1 MNEPAL
7 PKEPRHPASLDPIE
21 YRLQSPGLG
30 ELRALR
36 WEAERPRG
44 RVGILHG
51 LGDHAARYGHVA
63 RALLER
69 GYAVEAIDL
78 PGHGKSYGA
87 RGHVGT
93 WEEYR
98 GAVDLWMGDMGARP
112 GGDHV
117 ALLGHSM
124 GSFVAFDWALRNP
137 DRLRALILSAPPFEL
152 VLRPS
157 MLKVRAAQIAAR
169 FWPGYSQGNMILPS
183 MLSSDQE
190 MIRAHASDPL
200 VHYQISARL
209 FLEFQR
215 MRAALS
221 RSAPQLAV
229 DTLII
234 QGSSDPIAAS
244 AGATRWA
251 REATTGRLTLNVY
264 PGFLHEVLHETDRAR
279 VLTDICD
286 WLDRTFPD

>member
-1 MNEPAL
+1 MNEPTL
-7 PKEPRHPASLDPIE
+7 PPEPRDPLTQEPIE
-21 YRLQSPGLG
+21 FRLQSPGLG

-36 WEAERPRG
+36 WEVERPRG
-44 RVGILHG
+44 RVGIVHG

-63 RALLER
+63 RALADR
-69 GYAVEAIDL
+69 RYAVEGIDL
-78 PGHGKSYGA
+78 PGHGKSYGS

-98 GAVDLWMGDMGARP
+98 AAVDLWIDGMTRRP
-112 GGDHV
+112 GGDHI

-137 DRLRALILSAPPFEL
+137 NRLRALILSAPPFEL

-157 MLKVRAAQIAAR
+157 MLKVRAAQFAAR
-169 FWPGYSQGNMILPS
+169 FWPGFSQGNMILPS

-200 VHYQISARL
+200 VHYRISARL

-221 RSAPQLAV
+221 RSAPKLAV

-264 PGFLHEVLHETDRAR
+264 PGFLHEVLHETQRAK
-279 VLTDICD
+279 VLTDIGD

>member
-7 PKEPRHPASLDPIE
+7 PQESHDPRTQDPVE
-21 YRLQSPGLG
+21 FRLQSPGHG

-36 WEAERPRG
+36 WEVERPRG
-44 RVGILHG
+44 RVGIVHG

-63 RALLER
+63 RALAER
-69 GYAVEAIDL
+69 RYAVEAIDL

-98 GAVDLWMGDMGARP
+98 AAVDLWMDGMPRRP
-112 GGDHV
+112 GGDHLV
-117 ALLGHSM
+117 LLGHSM

-137 DRLRALILSAPPFEL
+137 NRLRALILSAPPFEL

-157 MLKVRAAQIAAR
+157 MLKVRAAQLAAR

-200 VHYQISARL
+200 VHYRISARL

-221 RSAPQLAV
+221 RRAPELAV

-234 QGSSDPIAAS
+234 QGASDPIAAS

-251 REATTGRLTLNVY
+251 RGATTGRLTLNVY
-264 PGFLHEVLHETDRAR
+264 PGFLHEVLHESERAR

-286 WLDRTFPD
+286 WLDRTIPD